1 MCKELICLIS
11 LALAISGVTQAAFDT
26 VGVYDPD
33 DEPHHNQVDQS
44 GTYDSHTGNTG
55 PDNVID
61 LAAFQ
66 ALIGPAF
73 DADGGGVV
81 DAESANGGLD
91 GQDIIAN
98 FGISRTKSLTISS
111 TGGTLHRGSGGN
123 SGNRLPTSGDGRF
136 AKSNNGDFVFDIG
149 AVTGGVSGEVV
160 THFAGTLV
168 YRDNRDMNPQVTAT
182 FSGGG
187 TVTAVADMLMDA
199 PNNSKDTFLGFVAPP
214 GEGIVNVTF
223 DIANY
228 TNMDDI
234 AFITSAFVVVSEKAT
249 NPKPADG
256 ATDVPID
263 AVLSWKPG
271 EYVAALSPKHKVFF
285 SENFDDVNDGIGG
298 ITQDPNLYPVGA
310 LLDFG
315 KTYYWRID
323 EADSTSGWEQGRVWQ
338 FTVEPFAYS
347 IENITVTASSS
358 EQGKGAENTI
368 NGSGLDTGGLLHD
381 NESVGNMWLSARDAN
396 QPTWIEFK
404 FDKVHKLH
412 ELWVWNSNDSLE
424 QAVGLG
430 FKDVLIEYSTD
441 GVDFTAL
448 GTTHEFAWAPGTAD
462 YAHDT
467 TIDMG
472 DVAAKYVRL
481 TANSNWGGILE
492 QYGLS
497 EVRFFSI
504 PVSAREPS
512 PFAGAT
518 NVALDPVLGWT
529 AGREAAGH
537 DVYFSDDLQAVI
549 DGTAPVTAVTE
560 GSYSPLS
567 LDVGTTYY
575 WRIDE
580 VNDVETPALWQGEI
594 WDFTTVDSLIVDD
607 FENYDSADNQIW
619 YAWKDGLGYGTP
631 DVPPYYA
638 GNGTGAAVGDETT
651 ESFTEETIVHGGNQ
665 SMPLAYNNNKQGY
678 LNYSE
683 ATMTLN
689 SQWDWTV
696 RGVGG
701 LSLWFRGFPTS
712 VGSFAEGPVGT
723 YTMTAAGADIWN
735 EADEFHYAFKQLTG
749 VGSIITKVES
759 VDNTDPWAKAGVM
772 IRETLDPGSKFA
784 AVYITSTN
792 PDGTPTQGCRFQ
804 GRTDTDGSATSDTSV
819 ATDEQK
825 AVTAPYWVKLERD
838 FAGNLRGY
846 YSSDGST
853 WSPLV
858 WRPSISMNSNVYV
871 GLALTSHNAALTCEA
886 KFSGVQT
893 TGTVTG
899 QWQSQDIG
907 ISSNSAESMY
917 IAIGNS
923 AGASAIVYNDDP
935 APTQTDTWTEWVINL
950 NQLSDQ
956 GVNLADVDNISI
968 GLGDRD
974 NPQPGGSG
982 KIYIDDIRL
991 YGPRTVAEE

>member
-11 LALAISGVTQAAFDT
+11 FVLAMSGVTQAAFDT

-44 GTYDSHTGNTG
+44 GTYDSHTGNAG

-61 LAAFQ
+61 MAAFQ

-81 DAESANGGLD
+81 DAESASGGLD

-98 FGISRTKSLTISS
+98 FGVNRTKSLTISS

-123 SGNRLPTSGDGRF
+123 SGNRLPTSGNGRF
-136 AKSNNGDFVFDIG
+136 AKSSAGDFVFDIG

-168 YRDNRDMNPQVTAT
+168 YRDNRDLNPQVTAT

-199 PNNSKDTFLGFVAPP
+199 PNNSKDTFFGFVAPP
-214 GEGIVNVTF
+214 GEGIVNVNF
-223 DIANY
+223 DIASY
-228 TNMDDI
+228 TNMDDM

-263 AVLSWKPG
+263 AVLSWTPG
-271 EYVAALSPKHKVFF
+271 EYVEALSPKHKVFF
-285 SENFDDVNDGIGG
+285 SENLDDVNDGIGG

-368 NGSGLDTGGLLHD
+368 NGSGLDAGGLLND

-396 QPTWIEFK
+396 QPTWIEFE

-412 ELWVWNSNDSLE
+412 EMWIWNSNDSLE

-441 GVDFTAL
+441 GVDFITL
-448 GTTHEFAWAPGTAD
+448 GTTHEFTQGDGSAS
-462 YAHDT
+462 YAHNT
-467 TIDMG
+467 TIDMAG
-472 DVAAKYVRL
+472 VGAKYVRL
-481 TANSNWGGILE
+481 TANSNWEGILE
-492 QYGLS
+492 QFGLS

-504 PVSAREPS
+504 PISARKPS
-512 PFAGAT
+512 PASGAT
-518 NVALDPVLGWT
+518 NVALDLELGWT

-560 GSYSPLS
+560 TSYSPLS

-580 VNDVETPALWQGEI
+580 VNDAEAPALWQGDI

-607 FENYDSADNQIW
+607 FESYDSEDNQIW

-651 ESFTEETIVHGGNQ
+651 ESFTEETIVHGGSQ

-683 ATMTLN
+683 ATMTLD
-689 SQWDWTV
+689 SQRDWTV
-696 RGVGG
+696 RGVGE
-701 LSLWFRGFPTS
+701 LSLWFRGYPAS
-712 VGSFAEGPVGT
+712 VGSFVEGPAGT

-735 EADEFHYAFKQLTG
+735 EADEFHYAFKQLAG
-749 VGSIITKVES
+749 VGSIIAKVES

-772 IRETLDPGSKFA
+772 IRETLDAGSKFA

-825 AVTAPYWVKLERD
+825 TVTAPYWVKLERD

-846 YSSDGST
+846 NSSDGST

-858 WRPSISMNSNVYV
+858 WRPSISMNSNVYI

-899 QWQSQDIG
+899 QWQSRDIG

-917 IAIGNS
+917 VAVGNS
-923 AGASAIVYNDDP
+923 AGAPAIVYHNDP
-935 APTQTDTWTEWVINL
+935 AATQTDSWTEWVINL

-991 YGPRTVAEE
+991 YGPGAVVEE